1 MQYFYK
7 IRYSLISLMFL
18 TSCNQNPNND
28 IKDSSNSSRNQ
39 IKDSVELSKND
50 QPYQSPISKEKTKE
64 ESNKVSNYDF
74 VLDEENAIAFF
85 FEYNKTLKE
94 TKVKLETNFGDITIE
109 LFNNV
114 PYHKANFIYLTKKG
128 YFNNTYFHRIVKG
141 FIIQGG
147 NADIPEVSQ
156 KRRAIGRYL
165 LPPDTRKGHKHHRGV
180 VSMPSSD
187 IDNPHKLASPYEFFI
202 VVTKPGSYHL
212 DGGYTPFG
220 QVIEGM
226 DVVDQINA
234 QKVDSGDWP
243 MRNIVIK
250 KAIAF

>member
-1 MQYFYK
+1 
-7 IRYSLISLMFL
+7 
-18 TSCNQNPNND
+18 
-28 IKDSSNSSRNQ
+28 
-39 IKDSVELSKND
+39 
-50 QPYQSPISKEKTKE
+50 
-64 ESNKVSNYDF
+64 
-74 VLDEENAIAFF
+74 
-85 FEYNKTLKE
+85 
-94 TKVKLETNFGDITIE
+94 
-109 LFNNV
+109 
-114 PYHKANFIYLTKKG
+114 
-128 YFNNTYFHRIVKG
+128 
-141 FIIQGG
+141 
-147 NADIPEVSQ
+147 
-156 KRRAIGRYL
+156 
-165 LPPDTRKGHKHHRGV
+165 
-180 VSMPSSD
+180 MPSSD